1 MRYFIIPYIFL
12 ELYTT
17 MSVNSSIGFFL
28 TFIWI
33 IVSSLL
39 GMRILKNSPQTIS
52 SNLQD
57 MREGKIDIAKF
68 KSVSILYFVSGILLI
83 IPAIFSDFLGLLLF
97 IYVSYLQLKAK
108 ITPQQTNYTNKGDDN
123 VIDVEIID

>member
-57 MREGKIDIAKF
+57 MKEGKIDIAKF